1 MPRPKTS
8 LLDAEKIVTTAL
20 ALIDESG
27 VDKFSIHALARA
39 LNVKSPSVY
48 YYFADRDALLTAVAL
63 AVLAKVRVPR
73 RTSDEWSEQL
83 IDNAVAYY
91 RALRAH
97 PNVAPLLLERR
108 TRPIA
113 AAGFDAALVAMEA
126 EGITAVDGLS
136 FIDCIEGIA
145 LTWVA
150 FDATADS
157 DHAFGELNPLKY
169 PTLAAARGRQKYN
182 ETSYRRM
189 ITALCD
195 GLKPHPALSRPAGA
209 KSETGA
215 AAADRAKV
223 KPGPRSATVRAN
235 G

>member
-1 MPRPKTS
+1 MPRPKIP
-8 LLDAEKIVTTAL
+8 LLDEEKIVTTAL

-27 VDKFSIHALARA
+27 VDKFSVHALARA
-39 LNVKSPSVY
+39 LQVKSPSVY

-73 RTSDEWSEQL
+73 RSSSVWSELL

-108 TRPIA
+108 TRQSA
-113 AAGFDAALVAMEA
+113 AAGFEAALVAMDA
-126 EGITAVDGLS
+126 EGISPVDGLS

-150 FDATADS
+150 FDATAGS
-157 DHAFGELNPLKY
+157 DHAFGELNPQRY
-169 PTLAAARGRQKYN
+169 PMLAAARGRQKYN
-182 ETSYRRM
+182 EASYRRM
-189 ITALCD
+189 ITALCA
-195 GLKPHPALSRPAGA
+195 GLKAGSPPVAVESSDLAAEPEPRLRSVRSRAG
-209 KSETGA
+209 
-215 AAADRAKV
+215 R
-223 KPGPRSATVRAN
+223 
-235 G
+235 